1 MRRAQ
6 RLLMA
11 LVLALPLAGASTAA
25 GTALVSADYGS
36 NAVRQVEIS
45 ANSGGPS
52 GGGVWLWIE
61 LDQGGTGTYAGSDC
75 GHGGQGTASDK
86 GQVTWLP
93 DGNTITISG
102 VQLNAL
108 PPFLQPAYISVPW
121 STGHVTEPLGSV
133 LVGLPFPGTAQVQVA
148 P

>member
-1 MRRAQ
+1 MRRV
-6 RLLMA
+6 RRFVMA
-11 LVLALPLAGASTAA
+11 LVLAIPLAGASTAA

-36 NAVRQVEIS
+36 TAVRQVEIS
-45 ANSGGPS
+45 ANSGGPN

-61 LDQGGTGTYAGSDC
+61 LDQDHTGTYAGSDC

-86 GQVTWLP
+86 GEVTWQS
-93 DGNTITISG
+93 DGATITISG

-108 PPFLQPAYISVPW
+108 PPFLQPSYISVPW
-121 STGHVTEPLGSV
+121 STGHVSEPLGTV